1 MRIAVIGA
9 TGRTGRQVVAQALA
23 RGHAVTAVTRHPQS
37 ITVTDP
43 CLERAQIGG
52 SSRSIV
58 WPI

>member
-23 RGHAVTAVTRHPQS
+23 RGHTVTAVTRHPES

-43 CLERAQIGG
+43 CLVTSATDA
-52 SSRSIV
+52 
-58 WPI
+58 WTTPH